1 MSFEIGVII
10 TGTVLIL
17 IALIGSMSFR
27 DSSSPL
33 INTKVRVLFGLIGI
47 MLLIYGGYTYGI
59 TNSLAQIEQVTT
71 GNVKQV
77 EYPVDRTQIIS
88 PMDGDR
94 VDCRILT
101 MGVYPEPLEKDIW
114 VLLKPSDEFYYPQS
128 DQTNTSYKRDGGWQV
143 ITRFGGD
150 LGEYYDIIAY
160 ETDSTASEFFS
171 STIQKWKDELFFPG
185 LELEEI
191 PDGAVEV
198 DRITV
203 TLQKNCRGVF

>member
-1 MSFEIGVII
+1 MSLEII
-10 TGTVLIL
+10 TIIVGTVLIL
-17 IALIGSMSFR
+17 LALVGSMSFKE
-27 DSSSPL
+27 SSEPL
-33 INTKVRVLFGLIGI
+33 MSAKVRVSFGLVGI
-47 MLLIYGGYTYGI
+47 LLIIYGGYTYGI
-59 TNSLAQIEQVTT
+59 TNSLAQMEQVTT

-114 VLLKPSDEFYYPQS
+114 VLLKPSDGFYYPQS

-150 LGEYYDIIAY
+150 LGENYEIIAY
-160 ETDSTASEFFS
+160 EADSAATEFFS

-185 LELEEI
+185 LELDEI
-191 PDGAVEV
+191 PEGAEEV

-203 TLQKNCRGVF
+203 SLRKNCRGVF